1 MRWGSGEGL
10 LEGRVPFLVKL
21 PVATG
26 NLGGDD
32 ALVKTKVTKNDLDR
46 GTLILNALTQIV
58 KVS

>member
-1 MRWGSGEGL
+1 L